1 MLRTVQSVI
10 VDLKDRGIDD
20 TAGNVEDSVL
30 RSTEPG
36 TVVCV
41 AGGGPFDAAVLAMIV
56 QLLDQNG
63 VTARTILHNAA
74 SRANIG
80 GLDLSG
86 VTVIVLAYAE
96 LTQSPAHLRYL
107 IKRLRQR
114 ASDAEIIVGLW
125 AKNEAALKDANTQQ
139 AIGANA
145 YVSSLQAV
153 IEQTSALLMTDQA
166 PI

>member
-1 MLRTVQSVI
+1 
-10 VDLKDRGIDD
+10 
-20 TAGNVEDSVL
+20 
-30 RSTEPG
+30 
-36 TVVCV
+36 
-41 AGGGPFDAAVLAMIV
+41 MIV

-114 ASDAEIIVGLW
+114 APDAEIIVGLW
-125 AKNEAALKDANTQQ
+125 AKNEAALEDANTQQ
-139 AIGANA
+139 AIGANT

-153 IEQTSALLMTDQA
+153 VGQTLALLMTDKA
-166 PI
+166 PLSAAVRL